1 MLNTR
6 PRKSGF
12 VLDLIPFGAPLV
24 RAVVGEG
31 QQTTTLVLINPL
43 NKPKKSKNDNTQK

>member
-24 RAVVGEG
+24 RAVVGELG
-31 QQTTTLVLINPL
+31 QQTTTLVLINPIS
-43 NKPKKSKNDNTQK
+43 KPKKSI